1 MDPFPPTGLPCLAS
15 VEEDAPNLA
24 EIDVSELEDTQEIT
38 HPLRKKEEGECL
50 SERNAWDV
58 Y

>member
-1 MDPFPPTGLPCLAS
+1 MGLSCLTS

-24 EIDVSELEDTQEIT
+24 EIDVSELEDTQGIT